1 MNQSALSKNPKCSP
15 DYNTLIQLRTI
26 GSNPSNPIPP
36 VTTLVGRTTG
46 KNIVFTTHSYEEY
59 KMRRKVGVLQ
69 YNTSIHLDGQVKTKK
84 QEFSHFSKVKGSS
97 QFSQNKLKMVQAQNC
112 PEDTLLRPPTNSG
125 IRDRLFPG
133 YRLNKEVPFSLY
145 L

>member
-1 MNQSALSKNPKCSP
+1 MNPKCTSNP
-15 DYNTLIQLRTI
+15 DYNNLIQLRTI

-46 KNIVFTTHSYEEY
+46 KNIVFTTYSYEEY

-69 YNTSIHLDGQVKTKK
+69 YNTTIHIDRQVKTKK
-84 QEFSHFSKVKGSS
+84 QEFSHFSQVKGSS
-97 QFSQNKLKMVQAQNC
+97 QLSQNRLKILASQTCDDISV
-112 PEDTLLRPPTNSG
+112 LRPPTNSG
-125 IRDRLFPG
+125 IRDRKFPG
-133 YRLNKEVPFSLY
+133 YKLNKEVPFSLY

>member
-1 MNQSALSKNPKCSP
+1 MP
-15 DYNTLIQLRTI
+15 DYNTLIQLRTV

-36 VTTLVGRTTG
+36 VTTLASRSTG

-69 YNTSIHLDGQVKTKK
+69 YNTSIHLDGKVETKN
-84 QEFSHFSKVKGSS
+84 QQFSHFARVRGSS
-97 QFSQNKLKMVQAQNC
+97 QFSQKQLKIVQAQNC
-112 PEDTLLRPPTNSG
+112 PEDTRLRPPTNSG

-133 YRLNKEVPFSLY
+133 YKLNKAVTFSLY